1 MALQGKVVL
10 VTGANGFLG
19 SRVVERLAREGL
31 NVRALIR
38 RPESQVDITRLGAEP
53 LIGNVADVGVQRAA
67 VQGAHFVVHCV
78 ATASQDLAEARRIN
92 AAATEGLVKAS
103 LAEGCERF
111 VHVSTVAVYE
121 MRGRDT
127 VDELTPLVTKG
138 DAYAV
143 TKAEADRAVLAAM
156 EKGLKAVIIRP
167 PLILGAHPTS
177 TWGTLIPR
185 AIAAGQF
192 ALVDGGRTQIG
203 YVHVDR
209 LAEAIFRALRTDG
222 AAGLVFNI
230 VDGTTSW
237 RRYTDYFT
245 KTPLPEAL
253 PEQVPP
259 FLSFRGTFLAEKA
272 QRILGLAP
280 QDTFE
285 AAMAEI
291 LASARKS

>member
-31 NVRALIR
+31 KVRALIR
-38 RPESQVDITRLGAEP
+38 RPESQAELTRLGAEP
-53 LIGNVADVGVQRAA
+53 LIGEVTDAATQRAA
-67 VQGAHFVVHCV
+67 VRGAHFVVHSV

-92 AAATEGLVKAS
+92 AESAAGLAAAS

-111 VHVSTVAVYE
+111 VHISTLAVYD

-127 VDELTPLVTKG
+127 VDEATPLVTQG
-138 DAYAV
+138 DAYSV
-143 TKAEADRAVLAAM
+143 TKAEADRAVLAAI
-156 EKGLKAVIIRP
+156 EKGLKGVILRP
-167 PLILGAHPTS
+167 PLILGVHPTS

-185 AIAAGQF
+185 ALAAGQF
-192 ALVDGGRTQIG
+192 ALVDGGRTRIG

-209 LAEAIFRALRTDG
+209 LVEVIFRALQIDG
-222 AAGLVFNI
+222 AVGQVFNV
-230 VDGTTSW
+230 VDGNIAW
-237 RRYTDYFT
+237 RQYTDYFT
-245 KTPLPEAL
+245 KAPLPEAS
-253 PEQVPP
+253 PDQVPS
-259 FLSFRGTFLAEKA
+259 FLSFRGTLLGEKT

-280 QDTFE
+280 KDTFE

-291 LASARKS
+291 LASARQA